1 MPDHLTQTALDFCR
15 DCLGWEKA
23 ELQGDDA
30 ILRMGALG
38 NLCYRDLNSVIA
50 EAEEFST
57 RHGLFLSVT
66 RAPSGGTW
74 AASLFNTRFET
85 TTGATCSTQGHAILS
100 ACVEAVRK
108 FAGAA

>member
-30 ILRMGALG
+30 ILRMDAPG

-50 EAEEFST
+50 EVEEFCT
-57 RHGLFLSVT
+57 RHGLCISSM
-66 RAPSGGTW
+66 RAPSSGTW
-74 AASLFNTRFET
+74 QAYLFSQGFET
-85 TTGATCSTQGHAILS
+85 SMGQNYTTQGQALLS

-108 FAGAA
+108 FAGVA